1 MELPSRLIE
10 AAVDQMSSLP
20 GVGRKTALRLVL
32 HLLNRSEEQV
42 DAFSESFQQMKAGIH
57 ACKTCFN
64 LTETVVCS
72 ICSDPA
78 RNEQL
83 ICVVEDIRDLLA
95 LEATGQ
101 YRGQYHVLGGVI
113 SPMDGIGPN
122 DLNIDALVTRLE
134 GMHVDEEGQAP
145 EVIFALPATMEGETT
160 AFYLFRKLANTGA
173 EVTAIARGLAVGEDL
188 QHADEATLVQSLKQ
202 RLPYTS

>member
-10 AAVDQMSSLP
+10 AAVDQMASLP

-32 HLLNRSEEQV
+32 NLLNRSEDEV
-42 DAFSESFQQMKAGIH
+42 NAFSESFQNMKMGIH
-57 ACKTCFN
+57 ACHQCHN
-64 LTETVVCS
+64 LTEAKICS
-72 ICSDPA
+72 ICADLT

-83 ICVVEDIRDLLA
+83 VCVVEDIRDLLA
-95 LEATGQ
+95 LESTGQ
-101 YRGQYHVLGGVI
+101 YRGHYHVLGGVI

-122 DLNIDALVTRLE
+122 DLNINTLVQRLE
-134 GMHVDEEGQAP
+134 AFEAAEEENRP

-160 AFYLFRKLANTGA
+160 AFYLFRKLANA
-173 EVTAIARGLAVGEDL
+173 HVEVTAIARGLAVGEDL
-188 QHADEATLVQSLKQ
+188 QHADEATLVQSLRQ